1 MSPPQQITI
10 EQAISKAKKAAKAGN
25 LALATE
31 LYNTILQGQPDHT
44 IAKKGLRKLQKQQRH
59 RPSGQT
65 ITADPSPE
73 QLDFLV
79 DLCQSGQ
86 MARAEGASQDLLKT
100 YPRSVIVMNILGV
113 ALQRQGKLSAAV
125 QVLDKAISIRPDFAE
140 AFVNRAIVLKE
151 LGEFDRALVNYET
164 AMQLKPDYVE
174 AYYNCANLLKD
185 LGQPEAAVTN
195 YQKALKLS
203 PDFAAAHRN
212 LSALKTYA
220 PGDTQLSD
228 MERLY
233 AKRQTDESSS
243 SELCFA
249 LAKAYEDLGEYD
261 KSFTYLEKGNRLR
274 KKTLDYRI
282 ENDQALFA
290 QIKKLLS
297 DDNLINF
304 APDEPAAIQPVFI
317 TGMMRSG
324 TSLVEQIVASHS
336 RVHGAGELEAMNQIA
351 LPLLGQFEGRKP
363 LNSLRL
369 QYLDA
374 LSSLNVAENIVTDKM
389 PANFRWIGLIL
400 AIVPEAKIIHVNRNA
415 VATCWS
421 IYKHF
426 FPDEG
431 IDFAYD
437 MEDIAAYYKL
447 YLDLMVFWRE
457 RFASQIYE
465 LDYEQLTK
473 NQEVETR
480 RLLDFCDLPWES
492 QCLDFH
498 KTKRL
503 VKTSSAIQVRAPL
516 YLGSSDAWKAYEDHL
531 RPLIRALA

>member
-44 IAKKGLRKLQKQQRH
+44 IAKKGLRKLQKQQRR

-324 TSLVEQIVASHS
+324 TSLVEQIIASHS
-336 RVHGAGELEAMNQIA
+336 RVHGAGELEAMNRIA
-351 LPLLGQFEGRKP
+351 LPLPAQFKGRKL

-503 VKTSSAIQVRAPL
+503 VRTSSAIQVRAPL